1 MSALKKNKKFELPD
15 SLYIPDNLYSVSDI
29 QYYFKFIMRSHETV
43 ADYYTIRTHVNEIE
57 RKITVNIEKV
67 YYLELLISEML
78 RLRDSTWN
86 KIAKDEN
93 GWNVPGLEITEVLPQ
108 CNLVKQDY
116 QHDSSVLYTLLAN
129 KLLGQLLD
137 IVCKI
142 CIFLKTINSEFSYI

>member
-1 MSALKKNKKFELPD
+1 
-15 SLYIPDNLYSVSDI
+15 
-29 QYYFKFIMRSHETV
+29 MRSHETV

-57 RKITVNIEKV
+57 RKITVNTEKV
-67 YYLELLISEML
+67 YYLELLMSEML

-129 KLLGQLLD
+129 KLLGQLLH